1 MMHNQSK
8 LVLALVLAISS
19 LTSIAQTAPAPE
31 NSLTYNV
38 GVVSQYRYR
47 AIEQTSGK
55 PAIQAGLDFAHKSG
69 FYLGAFASNV
79 TWIKDFNQA
88 TSGDYEVDVYGGYKG
103 ELVKDVTYDLGVITY
118 NYPGNNSGDSSTP
131 GNGLYSNANTKE
143 FYIGM
148 TYGVVAAKFSQ
159 SVGDFLGNLNS
170 NGSRYF
176 ELAATFDLGNGL
188 SLTPHIGR
196 QTIPNQTFGSMVGN
210 AADYNDYSLTLTKDF
225 GNGLTAY
232 VTALGTS
239 AKENEFYQT
248 TPGSGNSQLNRFLA
262 GNAALVGVK
271 YSF

>member
-1 MMHNQSK
+1 MHKQSK
-8 LVLALVLAISS
+8 LALASVIAISS
-19 LTSIAQTAPAPE
+19 FSSIAQTAPEPE

-69 FYLGAFASNV
+69 FYLGAFATNV
-79 TWIKDFNQA
+79 TWIKDMNQA
-88 TSGDYEVDVYGGYKG
+88 TSGDYEIDVYGGYKG

-131 GNGLYSNANTKE
+131 GSGSYTNANSKE
-143 FYIGM
+143 FYVGM
-148 TYGVVAAKFSQ
+148 TYGVVTAKYSQ

-196 QTIPNQTFGSMVGN
+196 QTIPNQSFGSNVGN

-239 AKENEFYQT
+239 AKEKEFYQT
-248 TPGSGNSQLNRFLA
+248 TASSANSQLNRFLA

>member
-1 MMHNQSK
+1 MHIKSK
-8 LVLALVLAISS
+8 FALAAAFAISS
-19 LTSIAQTAPAPE
+19 VSSIAQTAPQPE
-31 NSLTYNV
+31 NALTYNI

-55 PAIQAGLDFAHKSG
+55 PAIQAGLDYAHKSG
-69 FYLGAFASNV
+69 FYLGAFATNV

-88 TSGDYEVDVYGGYKG
+88 TTGDYEIDIYGGYKG
-103 ELVKDVTYDLGVITY
+103 ELVKDLTYDLGVITY

-131 GNGLYSNANTKE
+131 GAGTYSKADTKE
-143 FYIGM
+143 FYVGM
-148 TYGVVAAKFSQ
+148 TYGVVTAKYSQ
-159 SVGDFLGNLNS
+159 SMGDFLGNLNS

-176 ELAATFDLGNGL
+176 EVAATFDLGSGL

-196 QTIPNQTFGSMVGN
+196 QTIPNQSFGAIIVGN

-225 GNGLTAY
+225 GKGLTAY

-248 TPGSGNSQLNRFLA
+248 TPSSANSQLNRFLA

>member
-1 MMHNQSK
+1 MHKQSK
-8 LVLALVLAISS
+8 LALASVIAISS
-19 LTSIAQTAPAPE
+19 FSSIAQTAPEPE

-69 FYLGAFASNV
+69 FYLGAFATNV

-88 TSGDYEVDVYGGYKG
+88 TSGDYEVDIYGGYKG

-118 NYPGNNSGDSSTP
+118 NYPGNNSGVTA
-131 GNGLYSNANTKE
+131 GWSNANSKE
-143 FYIGM
+143 FYVGM
-148 TYGVVAAKFSQ
+148 TYGVVTAKYSQ

-188 SLTPHIGR
+188 SLTPHVGR
-196 QTIPNQTFGSMVGN
+196 QTIPNQSFGSNVGN

-248 TPGSGNSQLNRFLA
+248 TPSSANSQLNRFLA